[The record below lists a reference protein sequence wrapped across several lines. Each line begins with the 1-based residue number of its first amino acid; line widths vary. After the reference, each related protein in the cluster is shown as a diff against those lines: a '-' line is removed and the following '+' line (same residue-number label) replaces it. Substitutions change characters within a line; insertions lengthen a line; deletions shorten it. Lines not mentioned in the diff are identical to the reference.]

1 MGAKAVIMCFSLGI
15 VEDTWGRDSGRSG
28 GDGRAEGVR
37 AMRRQRAPAAVALER
52 LSEEHHSQLGPVRLP
67 PAKERCL

>member
-37 AMRRQRAPAAVALER
+37 AMRRQRAPAAVALEQQ
-52 LSEEHHSQLGPVRLP
+52 SGVWSF
-67 PAKERCL
+67 